1 MGKAVT
7 LLIVCLRAVMAWR
20 FVVYGD
26 MASVILALS
35 EAWALVATCA
45 GLVWSIPDRRR
56 VAAITP
62 LLYCSPLLLSPV
74 HSADTFFLSG
84 LLACMLIQAG
94 VRLYMGLSLN
104 VGIPVYRRLL
114 DRGPYRFI
122 RHPLASTEIGIVV
135 CYVLHCLH
143 PWNIVWGT
151 VCLSCIY
158 LAVRLEEGH
167 LRRFA
172 PYRGYMRRVP
182 YRFIAGV
189 I

>member
-1 MGKAVT
+1 MGKTTT
-7 LLIVCLRAVMAWR
+7 LFIVALRAFMAWR

-45 GLVWSIPDRRR
+45 GLVWSIPDKRR

-62 LLYCSPLLLSPV
+62 LLYCAPLLLSPV
-74 HSADTFFLSG
+74 HSSDQFWLAG
-84 LLACMLIQAG
+84 LLAFMLLQMG
-94 VRLYMGLSLN
+94 VRLYMGLHLN

-114 DRGPYRFI
+114 DQGPYKVV
-122 RHPLASTEIGIVV
+122 RHPLAATEIGIVV

-143 PWNIVWGT
+143 PWNIVWGS
-151 VCLSCIY
+151 VCLACIY
-158 LAVRLEEGH
+158 LAARLEEGH
-167 LRRFA
+167 LQRFA
-172 PYRGYMRRVP
+172 PYRDYMRRVR